1 MKYEDDNIIL
11 LVIEYLKYFH
21 KLCDVNNIQ
30 INGMSL
36 SPGTLD
42 YDVVYTIKPPHP
54 RFPDEIVGKVNN
66 KELNRF
72 KALKRKDKINDI
84 LNVK

>member
-54 RFPDEIVGKVNN
+54 RVSSSVWG
-66 KELNRF
+66 
-72 KALKRKDKINDI
+72 DKTNIFLSLISIYNFI
-84 LNVK
+84 ICEHGEFR